1 MLLPSAFAF
10 TSAAFGGILFV
21 FDSCSRCAFRDGV
34 ASARWRQSVELEDSV
49 ILLPGLSLI
58 PVL

>member
-1 MLLPSAFAF
+1 LLSRVLLSAEFSSFLIPVVDA
-10 TSAAFGGILFV
+10 LFV
-21 FDSCSRCAFRDGV
+21 T
-34 ASARWRQSVELEDSV
+34 ASLARVGWRQSVELEDSV